1 MNNPVYEIDKKTSKY
16 GIALDNLTSIDLS
29 SEFGQ
34 TILVIDTI
42 DHLKNNFILY
52 RQHIPLVAKFS
63 IVSNQ
68 IFSIKI

>member
-16 GIALDNLTSIDLS
+16 GISLDNLTSIDLP

-52 RQHIPLVAKFS
+52 WQHIPLVAKFS

-68 IFSIKI
+68 IFSI

>member
-1 MNNPVYEIDKKTSKY
+1 MKSIKTSKY

-42 DHLKNNFILY
+42 DHLKNNIILY
-52 RQHIPLVAKFS
+52 W
-63 IVSNQ
+63 
-68 IFSIKI
+68 